1 MSKLEDE
8 FWKHVAAMLKTLPP
22 KARVLAIASCME
34 KSTKSNLTQST
45 DEELAA
51 AALTLARSL
60 MVNLSTAQ
68 TAVVQS
74 LVVSRE
80 ALKGGVHAALEIEIG
95 KVFDP

>member
-1 MSKLEDE
+1 MEQRGLRLIDNP
-8 FWKHVAAMLKTLPP
+8 VDRL
-22 KARVLAIASCME
+22 ARTIESLLVIAPTALSV
-34 KSTKSNLTQST
+34 
-45 DEELAA
+45 EELAA